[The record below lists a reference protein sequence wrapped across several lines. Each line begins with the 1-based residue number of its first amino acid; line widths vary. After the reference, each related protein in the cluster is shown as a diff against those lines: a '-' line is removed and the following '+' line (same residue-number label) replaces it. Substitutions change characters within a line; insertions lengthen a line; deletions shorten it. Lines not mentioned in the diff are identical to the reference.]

1 MDSEKKEESKEEQ
14 SEGNKEPKEEH
25 VDKIEEDNNKDK
37 EEQKNEENKE
47 DDKEEEEDEKEEKEE
62 KDEKEEKEEK
72 DEKEDKKEKKKKK
85 KKEKKKKEK
94 KEKENKGKKK
104 KKEKINLIL
113 AIDEENN
120 KCADCENSNP
130 TKISINNGIVI
141 CESCAERHLLLGPS
155 ISYIKNIDDDLD
167 EYLLN
172 FLVFGSNSKFKRF
185 LISEQVDL
193 SLPIEKKYIT
203 KACYFYRKNLKKKV
217 KGENI
222 ETEKNYEK
230 GDDPMEEGGENDF
243 EEFENYKI
251 KSKVIH
257 EGSLKSKDNIN
268 TKLNKLGGS
277 ILSVGKK
284 MFGGIKLGANYVEK
298 KLEGPSKNIIKGA
311 GNIGKKI
318 GNTYEKIKNN
328 FIKGKNKENKDDKD
342 DKDNKEEM
350 KNDPPNINNIDIG
363 ETGRPLQ
370 AGEGKEENSNENNE
384 QKKEEKKDDID
395 NDNKEDKKEE
405 KEEQKQEEDN
415 NEEKIDA

>member
-94 KEKENKGKKK
+94 KEKKK
-104 KKEKINLIL
+104 KKEKLNLIL

-141 CESCAERHLLLGPS
+141 CESCAEKHLLLGPS
-155 ISYIKNIDDDLD
+155 ISYIKDIDDDLD

-342 DKDNKEEM
+342 DKENKEEM

-370 AGEGKEENSNENNE
+370 AGEGKEDNNENNE
-384 QKKEEKKDDID
+384 QKKEEEKDDNNI
-395 NDNKEDKKEE
+395 DNKEDKKEK
-405 KEEQKQEEDN
+405 KEEQKQEVDN

>member
-94 KEKENKGKKK
+94 KEKKK
-104 KKEKINLIL
+104 KKEKLNLIL

-130 TKISINNGIVI
+130 IKISINNGIVI
-141 CESCAERHLLLGPS
+141 CESCAEKHLLLGPS
-155 ISYIKNIDDDLD
+155 ISYIKDIDDDLD

-185 LISEQVDL
+185 LISEQVGL

-203 KACYFYRKNLKKKV
+203 KACYFYRKNLKRKV

-342 DKDNKEEM
+342 DKENKEEM

-370 AGEGKEENSNENNE
+370 AGEGKEDNNENNE
-384 QKKEEKKDDID
+384 QKKEEEKDDNNI
-395 NDNKEDKKEE
+395 DNKEDKKEK
-405 KEEQKQEEDN
+405 KEEQKQEVDN

>member
-1 MDSEKKEESKEEQ
+1 MDSEKKEELKENQNE
-14 SEGNKEPKEEH
+14 ENKEAKEKH
-25 VDKIEEDNNKDK
+25 VDKIEDDNNKDK
-37 EEQKNEENKE
+37 EKQKNEEKKE
-47 DDKEEEEDEKEEKEE
+47 DDKEEEEEEDEKEEKEE
-62 KDEKEEKEEK
+62 EDEKEENDEKEEKEEK

-85 KKEKKKKEK
+85 KEQKKKKEK
-94 KEKENKGKKK
+94 KDKKG

-120 KCADCENSNP
+120 KCVDCEKINP

-141 CESCAERHLLLGPS
+141 CESCAEKHLLLGPS
-155 ISYIKNIDDDLD
+155 ISYIKDIDDDLD

-185 LISEQVDL
+185 LISEQVDP
-193 SLPIEKKYIT
+193 SLPIEKKYMT

-222 ETEKNYEK
+222 ETEKDYEK
-230 GDDPMEEGGENDF
+230 GDDLVEDGVNDF

-268 TKLNKLGGS
+268 TTLNKLGGS
-277 ILSVGKK
+277 LLSVGKK
-284 MFGGIKLGANYVEK
+284 MFGGIKFGANYVEK

-328 FIKGKNKENKDDKD
+328 FIKGKNKENK
-342 DKDNKEEM
+342 NEEM

-370 AGEGKEENSNENNE
+370 VGEVKEENTNEKNE
-384 QKKEEKKDDID
+384 QKKEEEKID
-395 NDNKEDKKEE
+395 NKIANDNIEENKEKN
-405 KEEQKQEEDN
+405 EQQQNVVDN

>member
-1 MDSEKKEESKEEQ
+1 MDSEKKEESKENPNE
-14 SEGNKEPKEEH
+14 ENKEPKEEH
-25 VDKIEEDNNKDK
+25 IDKIEDDNNKDK
-37 EEQKNEENKE
+37 EEQKNEEKNE

-62 KDEKEEKEEK
+62 KEEK
-72 DEKEDKKEKKKKK
+72 DEKEENDDKKDKKEKKKKK

-94 KEKENKGKKK
+94 KEKKK

-141 CESCAERHLLLGPS
+141 CESCAEKHLLLGPS
-155 ISYIKNIDDDLD
+155 ISYIKDIDDDLD

-230 GDDPMEEGGENDF
+230 GDDLMEEGGENDF

-284 MFGGIKLGANYVEK
+284 MFGGIKSGANYVEK

-328 FIKGKNKENKDDKD
+328 LIKGKNKDNKENKD

-350 KNDPPNINNIDIG
+350 NNDPPNINNIDIG

-370 AGEGKEENSNENNE
+370 AGEGKEENNNENNE
-384 QKKEEKKDDID
+384 QKKEEEKVDNNID
-395 NDNKEDKKEE
+395 NDNNEDKIE
-405 KEEQKQEEDN
+405 KNEEQKQEADN

>member
-94 KEKENKGKKK
+94 KEKKK
-104 KKEKINLIL
+104 KKEKLNLIL

-141 CESCAERHLLLGPS
+141 CESCAEKHLLLGPS
-155 ISYIKNIDDDLD
+155 ISYIKDIDDDLD

-342 DKDNKEEM
+342 DKENKEEM

-370 AGEGKEENSNENNE
+370 AGEGKEDNNENNE
-384 QKKEEKKDDID
+384 QKKEEEKDDNNI
-395 NDNKEDKKEE
+395 DNKEDKKEK